1 MVDAPVFRI
10 EVYDK
15 NRVYKCQ
22 IGNPSEL
29 EATIRHN
36 LVSTLRMTVPLDHT
50 RVPEL
55 MADGARLKVSFKG
68 EHLISGPVTTDE
80 LETNGVSGLY
90 SVSVEDDS
98 RILREILGWPV
109 PTAAIGSQ
117 GTAEFRTYTGN
128 AETIIKTVVT
138 ENGVTRMGVPGLTV
152 ATNLNRGAVV
162 PGGVAFRFHP
172 LADLLFPAV
181 EDAGLGVTVKQV
193 GTSLVLDVYE
203 PVTFPRTLSVKG
215 RTLQQ
220 VSMTRTRPTASRAV
234 VGGSGEGKA
243 RYFRQLTDATRETT
257 YGMKAETFVDDRQ
270 AGSDYL
276 ALVKDVADANQ
287 DLKEANVELKEADR
301 ALDAA
306 NVAFENADQAYD
318 TAQASGNSSLITT
331 ATTRRTSAQGKVTS
345 RLADY
350 NAALSDRNTKQTTY
364 NTLNGQLA
372 ASLTAYQ
379 AAMDESGTKA
389 LTEAG
394 SKNGVSL
401 TLAGTGI
408 FQYGPGGFHV
418 GDRVP
423 VRVADGVVVTEV
435 IRECTLKWVSP
446 TYASVEPVAG
456 ELTNQPERTT
466 AQRMAKLAK
475 GLRNQEAR

>member
-1 MVDAPVFRI
+1 MSVFRI
-10 EVYDK
+10 AVYDK
-15 NRVYKCQ
+15 NRVFKCQ
-22 IGNPSEL
+22 IGAPESL
-29 EATIRHN
+29 EVTVRHN
-36 LVSTLRMTVPLDHT
+36 MVGTLVMTVPLGHE
-50 RVPEL
+50 RLPEL

-68 EHLISGPVTTDE
+68 EHLISGPIVKDE
-80 LETNGVSGLY
+80 LDTNGVNGSY
-90 SVSVEDDS
+90 TISVEDDF

-109 PTAAIGSQ
+109 PSAAISAQ
-117 GTAEFRTYTGN
+117 GTAEYRTYTGN
-128 AETIIKTVVT
+128 AEGIVKVAVT

-152 ATNLNRGAVV
+152 APNLGRGTGV
-162 PGGVAFRFHP
+162 PGGLAFRFHP
-172 LADLLFPAV
+172 LADLFFPAV

-193 GTSLVLDVYE
+193 GSDLVLDVYE
-203 PVTFPRTLSVKG
+203 PQTFPRTLSVKG

-220 VSMTRTRPTASRAV
+220 VTMTRTRPTASRAV

-243 RYFRQLTDATRETT
+243 RYFRQLTDGPREAL
-257 YGMKAETFVDDRQ
+257 YGMRAETFVDDRQ

-276 ALVKDVADANQ
+276 GLVKDVADASQ
-287 DLKEANVELKEADR
+287 DLKDANKELVEADR

-306 NVAFENADQAYD
+306 NTAFENADQAYD
-318 TAQASGNSSLITT
+318 TAQATGNSSLIST
-331 ATTRRTSAQGKVTS
+331 ATTRRNSAQGKVTS

-350 NAALSDRNTKQTTY
+350 NAAVTDKNAKQAAY
-364 NTLNGQLA
+364 NTLNEQLA

-389 LTEAG
+389 LTESG
-394 SKNGVSL
+394 PKNGVSL

-466 AQRMAKLAK
+466 AKRIAALAK
-475 GLRNQEAR
+475 GQRDLGAR